1 MTLNVPR
8 PVPVI
13 ETPRLTLRGL
23 TKADTGLVS
32 LYTSDFRVAGM
43 TSRIPHPN
51 PPGSVE
57 LFMERVIADPAEGH
71 VWAIDA
77 TRGFGVSLTGII
89 GVDGDQE
96 LGYWLAPFFWG
107 LGIATEAAQAAI
119 THSFA
124 EGHDRLTAGVFK
136 INPASRKVLEKCG
149 FKLIGESTI
158 HSIARDETMESW
170 QFERLRDG

>member
-1 MTLNVPR
+1 MTLNATRPAAA

-23 TKADTGLVS
+23 SKADTGLVS
-32 LYTSDFRVAGM
+32 LYTSDIRVSGM

-57 LFMERVIADPAEGH
+57 MFMERVISDPAEGH

-89 GVDGDQE
+89 SVDGNLE

-107 LGIATEAAQAAI
+107 LGIATEAASAVVD
-119 THSFA
+119 HCFA
-124 EGHDRLTAGVFK
+124 NGHTRD
-136 INPASRKVLEKCG
+136 
-149 FKLIGESTI
+149 TI
-158 HSIARDETMESW
+158 
-170 QFERLRDG
+170 LNC